1 MVSQVHLT
9 KESQLLR
16 DRKKLVTEKIF
27 LELGSNVVSK
37 EELDA
42 IVG

>member
-1 MVSQVHLT
+1 MINQVSLS

-16 DRKKLVTEKIF
+16 DRKNLITEKMF
-27 LELGSNVVSK
+27 LELGSSVVSK